1 MNKSALFSIA
11 AAGLLITTA
20 GHVAQ
25 PAAPSCDRACL
36 EGMVERYFDAVV
48 ANNPSAVPL
57 SPNVRFTEDGQRLLI
72 GDGLWNT
79 AKGKGKYR
87 LFVTDVPAGS
97 VAVLATIQEDHR
109 EANNFNGSLIS
120 LRLRVKNRQITEI
133 EQIVFRF
140 PNETGDAHNRTYGRV
155 DGMATHPLY
164 LQAIPASERMSRSEL
179 VIQGNKYFS
188 GLQKNDGKGDYP
200 FTADC
205 LRHENGGQATLAPT
219 PPGQTR
225 PDPRTAT
232 GYSGQWTC
240 TEQFKSGL
248 MAFVNRIR
256 DRRFVAV
263 DQERGIV
270 FAFAFFDHSGGE
282 TRKFKSADGRDIVAG
297 PVQPH
302 TWQIA
307 EVFKIEKGN
316 IRKIDAFLQRAP
328 YGMNAGWSTWEQGM
342 SDQVRDETFLAP
354 AGI

>member
-1 MNKSALFSIA
+1 MKKSPLLSMAGAVLALASAHAYA
-11 AAGLLITTA
+11 A
-20 GHVAQ
+20 Q
-25 PAAPSCDRACL
+25 SQSCNRACL
-36 EGMVERYFDAVV
+36 EGMVERYFDAVID
-48 ANNPSAVPL
+48 NNPSAVPL
-57 SPNVRFTEDGQRLLI
+57 SPNVRFTEDGQRLWI

-79 AKGKGKYR
+79 MKGKGKYR

-109 EANNFNGSLIS
+109 DPAQFNGSLIA
-120 LRLRVKNRQITEI
+120 LRLRVQDMQITEI

-140 PNETGDAHNRTYGRV
+140 PNETNNATYNRV
-155 DGMATHPLY
+155 DAMATHPSY
-164 LQAIPASERMSRSEL
+164 LQEIPASQRLSRSQL
-179 VIQGNKYFS
+179 VIQGNKYFT

-200 FTADC
+200 FTPDC

-219 PPGQTR
+219 PPGQQR

-232 GYSGQWTC
+232 MYSGQWSC

-248 MAFVNRIR
+248 MGFVNRIR

-270 FAFAFFDHSGGE
+270 FAFAFFDHSGGK
-282 TRKFKSADGRDIVAG
+282 TREFKSADGRDIVGG

-307 EVFKIEKGN
+307 EVFKIDAQGN
-316 IRKIDAFLQRAP
+316 ISKIDAFLQRSP
-328 YGMNAGWSTWEQGM
+328 YGMNSGWSTWEQGM
-342 SDQVRDETFLAP
+342 SDQYRDVTFEFP